1 MAKEKSIRE
10 ELWELKIGLCAVFQI
25 DRLTSVK
32 TACSTYGLM
41 WGRRFRTATDR
52 DTRTVTVTRTA

>member
-10 ELWELKIGLCAVFQI
+10 ELWELEIGICAVLPL
-25 DRLTSVK
+25 DRLTTIKS
-32 TACSTYGLM
+32 ACSTYGLM